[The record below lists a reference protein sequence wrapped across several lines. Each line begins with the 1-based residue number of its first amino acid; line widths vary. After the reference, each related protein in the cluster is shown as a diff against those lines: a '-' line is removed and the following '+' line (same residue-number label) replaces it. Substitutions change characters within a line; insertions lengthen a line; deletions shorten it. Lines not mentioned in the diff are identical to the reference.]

1 MIKNIQLII
10 DGIYYYHILQKINQ
24 ITDYLFNQKSF
35 NKELLKNN
43 SSNNNLNTWIDS
55 SFTISTKNINS
66 YNIKENKENLREII
80 F

>member
-10 DGIYYYHILQKINQ
+10 DGKYYLVQKI
-24 ITDYLFNQKSF
+24 
-35 NKELLKNN
+35 
-43 SSNNNLNTWIDS
+43 
-55 SFTISTKNINS
+55 INS